1 MLKGFIEVAASNRVA
16 FANTLENDLV
26 VFTTSNNQK
35 LLIGTGRNSNVPAS
49 ITITSNL
56 VDIGGNLNFTGAL
69 TQNNAP
75 FQTSRWSSNALGIFT
90 TTSNVGIGTNTLGSK
105 LFEEI
110 A

>member
-75 FQTSRWSSNALGIFT
+75 FQTSRWSSNASGIHIM
-90 TTSNVGIGTNTLGSK
+90 SNVGIGTNTLGSK